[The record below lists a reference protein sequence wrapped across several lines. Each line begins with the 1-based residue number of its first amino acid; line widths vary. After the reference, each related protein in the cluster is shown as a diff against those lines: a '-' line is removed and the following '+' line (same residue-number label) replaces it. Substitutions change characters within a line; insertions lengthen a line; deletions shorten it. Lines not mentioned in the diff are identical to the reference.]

1 MSSQPEQKEV
11 KPRVKVELPDRLE
24 VDRDWVWDDLESY
37 LFKGFL
43 YSPAVVHETHF
54 VFKTLNHHEFQM
66 IDFMRPK
73 KASMDNRLHFQ
84 ALFIAHSI
92 FMVNGENGLLERP
105 KHIRKLVRVV
115 QKIPASHQKE
125 ILTNLELLSQKAQ
138 RVYPLVEIYVHE
150 DRSRLMWLQTK
161 NMPVHSSAATGIS
174 GSEELGMNHC
184 QGSWVSLNRML
195 DFREESEKD
204 WNHAKFIGS
213 CFNGKGVRSVDQ
225 QDKAQKDID
234 RQKLDELRMKILHRY
249 INKIDEGDE
258 EDIKEVITLPDGRK
272 AKVEKR
278 FQAKSYEE
286 LAEQLS
292 SALSN
297 EKDYH
302 DMVIEDAMKKMEKR
316 KQTIE
321 HETLSLGSQTLLNPE
336 GGTRILGGKE
346 EADKYLERLKKLRTQ
361 PRERITPNIES
372 SDRND

>member
-1 MSSQPEQKEV
+1 MNPEPEQEP
-11 KPRVKVELPDRLE
+11 KPRVKVELPDRLQ

-43 YSPAVVHETHF
+43 YSPAIINDIHF

-73 KASMDNRLHFQ
+73 KSSMDNRLHFQ

-92 FMVNGENGLLERP
+92 FMVNGENVILERP
-105 KHIRKLVRVV
+105 KHIRRLIKII
-115 QKIPASHQKE
+115 QKIPASHQRE
-125 ILTNLELLSQKAQ
+125 ILTNLDLLSQKAQ

-161 NMPVHSSAATGIS
+161 NMPIHSSAATGIS

-195 DFREESEKD
+195 DFKDESEKD

-225 QDKAQKDID
+225 QDKAQKDVE
-234 RQKLDELRMKILHRY
+234 RQKLDELRMKLLHRY
-249 INKIDEGDE
+249 INKIDGEIE
-258 EDIKEVITLPDGRK
+258 EDVPEMITLPDGRK
-272 AKVEKR
+272 AKVEKK

-292 SALSN
+292 SALSD

-302 DMVIEDAMKKMEKR
+302 DMVIEDAMKKMENR
-316 KQTIE
+316 KQTMV
-321 HETLSLGSQTLLNPE
+321 HESLSLRVDPSMNPE
-336 GGTRILGGKE
+336 GGTRVIGGKA
-346 EADKYLERLKKLRTQ
+346 EADKYLERIKRLQTQ
-361 PRERITPNIES
+361 PRERISPNLES
-372 SDRND
+372 SDKND